1 MAKAMGPFRDS
12 HAPYGFSE
20 PRTDIPAEP
29 PLLPPSLPPS
39 LVGPAYT
46 NDGPP
51 EIVSNNQ

>member
-20 PRTDIPAEP
+20 PRTDIPADP
-29 PLLPPSLPPS
+29 PLPPSLI
-39 LVGPAYT
+39 GPAYT

-51 EIVSNNQ
+51 ETVTINKY